1 MRKWFCLLTAL
12 LFCLL
17 PVGCGEEESK
27 SIRLDFTGQV
37 TNLDPQF
44 VTDETS
50 RTILSNTFD
59 GLLRQTEDG
68 TLEPACAESYT
79 ISADGRVY
87 TFILRDDLRWS
98 NGDPVTAND
107 FVFALRRLFH
117 PQVPSPYA
125 GEYLAIEGA
134 AQVLAGQLPQ
144 ESLGARALD
153 DRTLEI
159 TLTQPSALFLQRLAA
174 TPALPCEEKFFT
186 ETKAR
191 YGLSVNALLFNGPYE
206 ISSWREEQVVL
217 KKNSRYFAE
226 ETVVCPQ
233 VVFYSSRVVTAEE
246 AEKPEDVQSAR
257 DLFLAG
263 SADLYKASYEELE
276 QLEGAGAQILSVENT
291 VWMLAFRQQGALAEP
306 LVRRSFLQAV
316 DRSGISER
324 LPEQYRFTDSCV
336 PQNNLLEGMDDP
348 TISSGD
354 TQTARETLL
363 QGLSLLELEKMPTV
377 TLLLPESAGLT
388 DLAGYYQRQW
398 MENLIV
404 YVNLER
410 VSDSEYQS
418 RIASGDFD
426 LAFLAME
433 AEGQGPG
440 GMLESFLSGSSRNVV
455 GYENPDYDALVT
467 GALEEDQMED
477 TIACYEQAQQMLL
490 DQGVVQPFA
499 AQSTYYALGQRT
511 SGITLEGGLLSFRS
525 ASRY

>member
-1 MRKWFCLLTAL
+1 MSS
-12 LFCLL
+12 L
-17 PVGCGEEESK
+17 PGIC
-27 SIRLDFTGQV
+27 FWQ
-37 TNLDPQF
+37 
-44 VTDETS
+44 
-50 RTILSNTFD
+50 
-59 GLLRQTEDG
+59 
-68 TLEPACAESYT
+68 
-79 ISADGRVY
+79 
-87 TFILRDDLRWS
+87 
-98 NGDPVTAND
+98 
-107 FVFALRRLFH
+107 
-117 PQVPSPYA
+117 
-125 GEYLAIEGA
+125 
-134 AQVLAGQLPQ
+134 
-144 ESLGARALD
+144 
-153 DRTLEI
+153 
-159 TLTQPSALFLQRLAA
+159 
-174 TPALPCEEKFFT
+174 
-186 ETKAR
+186 
-191 YGLSVNALLFNGPYE
+191 
-206 ISSWREEQVVL
+206 
-217 KKNSRYFAE
+217 
-226 ETVVCPQ
+226 
-233 VVFYSSRVVTAEE
+233 
-246 AEKPEDVQSAR
+246 
-257 DLFLAG
+257 G

-499 AQSTYYALGQRT
+499 SSVHLLCLGAREPPVLPWRAVCYPSAVRPGT
-511 SGITLEGGLLSFRS
+511 ESKSKKGAFGIW
-525 ASRY
+525 